1 MKRKFSVPELIIS
14 TIVLIVVLYFSMPTL
29 VDMYE
34 KQQYATGLKKAYGQ
48 FNQALEKISD
58 DSGCNGDL
66 KCTGLFADGTTDETF
81 GDKLVKYFKV
91 KKNCGTTP
99 DEGCFAPYTNENY
112 DGASSKVYQLDEWT
126 GYRFIT
132 KDGMSFYVWN
142 YADGCVRY
150 RSYSGN
156 GNLTQA
162 CGEIYVDVNG
172 PELGPNLMGRD
183 TFNLWISNGKGALLY
198 PMGGS
203 DTKWSDEDWRWKDS
217 NGVVQHCYPGDKI
230 GWPCAGRIMEQGWQM
245 KY

>member
-1 MKRKFSVPELIIS
+1 MKKKFSLPELIIAV
-14 TIVLIVVLYFSMPTL
+14 IVIIIVLYFSTPTL
-29 VDMYE
+29 LDMYK
-34 KQQYATGLKKAYGQ
+34 KQQYVNGLKKAYGQ
-48 FNQALEKISD
+48 FNEALAKLSD
-58 DSGCNGDL
+58 DNNCESDL
-66 KCTGLFADGTTDETF
+66 KCTGLFDYGTTDQTF
-81 GDKLVKYFKV
+81 GDKLVKYFNV
-91 KKNCGTTP
+91 KKNCSTTP

-112 DGASSKVYQLDEWT
+112 DGSSSKVYELDEWS

-142 YADGCVRY
+142 YADNCGRY

-172 PELGPNLMGRD
+172 PKLGPNLMGRD

-203 DTKWSDEDWRWKDS
+203 DTKWSDEDWRWKNS
-217 NGVVQHCYPGDKI
+217 NGIIQHCYKGDTI
-230 GWPCAGRIMEQGWQM
+230 GWTCGGRIMEEGWRM
-245 KY
+245 NY